1 MFNKKVLQPVHTQQ
15 IQSVDCLEGFE
26 IQPQPAYQNG
36 VGERDWAS
44 ETDIYKP
51 KRTIRLGYLLLVSCK
66 YISDLFHKVFWTLAK
81 RLISV
86 GELTLDVG
94 ETTSYVGELVVG
106 ELTRWRNDRYSSAR
120 TLNAVKL

>member
-1 MFNKKVLQPVHTQQ
+1 M
-15 IQSVDCLEGFE
+15 
-26 IQPQPAYQNG
+26 
-36 VGERDWAS
+36 GEREIEAS

-51 KRTIRLGYLLLVSCK
+51 KRIIHLGYLVLVSCK

-106 ELTRWRNDRYSSAR
+106 ELTRWRNDR
-120 TLNAVKL
+120 LPDVL